1 MCSRGPPLADSRH
14 RRAGVPMI
22 VCAKFPALASPR
34 QSLSAEGN
42 DIYNISTTESP
53 LSVTYQPRAR
63 QRTLRAAYFLSSD
76 AERKHHP
83 GQGVAVVALF
93 VHGQGA
99 TEFRAAQLRDQAW

>member
-1 MCSRGPPLADSRH
+1 
-14 RRAGVPMI
+14 MI
-22 VCAKFPALASPR
+22 VCAKFPALARPR

-99 TEFRAAQLRDQAW
+99 TEFRERIALQQPHPARDGAFFRRQS